1 MAHCVADLGNITSV
15 RMTKMNQNEQVI
27 FAELR
32 RSDFEIIVSI
42 LSARFR
48 RMIWGPQGDDW
59 IWIFSKGYKLEI
71 DSFYSLHLDVRGL
84 RRSYG
89 LVRKILC
96 SLPPSTIIK
105 EFEILKRDLTAPDH

>member
-1 MAHCVADLGNITSV
+1 
-15 RMTKMNQNEQVI
+15 MTKINQNEQVI

-71 DSFYSLHLDVRGL
+71 DSFYSLHLDVRGP

-89 LVRKILC
+89 LVREILH
-96 SLPPSTIIK
+96 SLPSSTIIK
-105 EFEILKRDLTAPDH
+105 EFEIPKGDLTAPDY